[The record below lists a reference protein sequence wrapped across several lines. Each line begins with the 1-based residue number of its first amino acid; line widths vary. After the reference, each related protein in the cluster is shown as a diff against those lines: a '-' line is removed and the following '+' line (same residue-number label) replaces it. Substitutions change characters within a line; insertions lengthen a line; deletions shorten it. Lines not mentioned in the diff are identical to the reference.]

1 MAEMEKRLET
11 LSAMVSAQKTTDGD
25 EQRSTSPSLTPMVA
39 SAPPRAD
46 STTIYGNPGEDLWT
60 KMTNPSYGSDQLSHS
75 RNLATISRSQL
86 RSKLERYRTMS
97 ESFPF
102 VPLSRGLSEDSMMS
116 QRPLLMFAIAVATN
130 SDDPTFQHA
139 LSTDFERVA
148 ITNSILR
155 GHKTLDL
162 LQALLVYLAWHHH
175 YMNPNAASVYMLL
188 QVCVGLIVELRVE
201 DDLKRSRLDGNQLL
215 LARDRIRAYLG
226 CFYLSCG
233 VNAMG
238 LHKPSNLAYN
248 KHTTARAQDLVAT
261 GEYTQDRTIL
271 GLCQVLSLIEDIES
285 TLGEQTFGS
294 DYSRRM
300 TLQVKRLEIHIEE
313 LLRGSS
319 FGRAQTVNSL
329 ITATLVHL
337 YKLGIDAA
345 CPSMEMKR
353 GASESFLL
361 NMRTSCL
368 GAMEDSLES
377 ALRISPETWW
387 SINIVDWISLFS
399 AIVLFGKLSKPSAS
413 MPGWDAKELRL
424 SERLTR
430 YLEAFDTTMPVQYR
444 QQNEG
449 PEGLFIW
456 FRRTSA
462 NMKKALQDGSRGP
475 INDLKGSTYDVTSVL
490 GRDSLDARRVSVS
503 ASQRQSYAPNGTN
516 GSAMQLTSDG
526 LGFALDGFFW
536 DTVLADF

>member
-25 EQRSTSPSLTPMVA
+25 EQRSASPSLPPMVA
-39 SAPPRAD
+39 SAPPRAE

-86 RSKLERYRTMS
+86 RSKLERYRVMS
-97 ESFPF
+97 NSFPF
-102 VPLSRGLSEDSMMS
+102 VPISRGLSEDTMMS
-116 QRPLLMFAIAVATN
+116 QRPLLMFAIAVATS
-130 SDDPTFQHA
+130 SDDPSFQHA

-175 YMNPNAASVYMLL
+175 YMNPNATSLYMLL

-201 DDLKRSRLDGNQLL
+201 DDLKKTRLDGNQLL
-215 LARDRIRAYLG
+215 LVRDRIRAFLG

-233 VNAMG
+233 INAMG
-238 LHKPSNLAYN
+238 LHKPGNLANN

-261 GEYTQDRTIL
+261 GEYSEDRTIL
-271 GLCQVLSLIEDIES
+271 GLCQVLSLIEDMDS

-294 DYSRRM
+294 DSSRH
-300 TLQVKRLEIHIEE
+300 TSLQIRRLETHIEE

-337 YKLGIDAA
+337 YQLGIDAA
-345 CPSMEMKR
+345 YPSVELKR
-353 GASESFLL
+353 AGSESVLL

-368 GAMEDSLES
+368 GAMEDFLEN
-377 ALRISPETWW
+377 ALRIAPEAWW

-399 AIVLFGKLSKPSAS
+399 TLVLFGKLSKPSAS

-424 SERLTR
+424 SEKLTR

-444 QQNEG
+444 QQSEA
-449 PEGLFIW
+449 PEGLFTW

-462 NMKKALQDGSRGP
+462 NMKKALQEGSRGP
-475 INDLKGSTYDVTSVL
+475 VNDLKGSTYDVTSVL
-490 GRDSLDARRVSVS
+490 GRDSLDARRGSVS
-503 ASQRQSYAPNGTN
+503 ASQRQSYAQNGTN
-516 GSAMQLTSDG
+516 GSTMYPTSDG
-526 LGFALDGFFW
+526 LGFAFDGFFW